1 MERNMTTGSPLR
13 LLLAFSLPLF
23 LGNLFQQVYS
33 MVDTVVV
40 GRFVGVDALAA
51 LGAIGGF
58 SFMVVGFAQGLGCGF
73 AVLVSQCYGAGDHD
87 RMRKAYAMS
96 VIASVFV
103 GVVVSLL
110 FFAFSMPLL
119 ELVRTPSNII
129 GMANDYISIIYIGL
143 LASIFYNL
151 FSSILRAVGDSRSPL
166 LFLLISSVLNVVLDL
181 FLVLVIPMGCAGVAI
196 ATIVSQAI
204 SAVISYFYIVR
215 KFPIFRFRKGDF
227 KLDFNMIRILLKI
240 GLPGAIQ
247 FSVCALGVI
256 IVQIAINDFGSDIV
270 AAYSIGNKIE
280 TLLSQ
285 MFTALGMAISTFA
298 GQNLGAGNL
307 ERIRKGFRTCF
318 ALIVVWSLISYVLSF
333 FVTEPLAYLFID
345 SSTADQQV
353 INNAMLYVRV
363 VILFFIPLGMIFLFR
378 TGCQGLGSGAIPMI
392 SSITELVARIIA
404 AFTLPMWFGY
414 LGVCYASPVA
424 WIAAAII
431 LPICYA
437 VQIQGIRKKLEHG
450 HGSI

>member
-1 MERNMTTGSPLR
+1 
-13 LLLAFSLPLF
+13 
-23 LGNLFQQVYS
+23 
-33 MVDTVVV
+33 
-40 GRFVGVDALAA
+40 
-51 LGAIGGF
+51 
-58 SFMVVGFAQGLGCGF
+58 
-73 AVLVSQCYGAGDHD
+73 
-87 RMRKAYAMS
+87 
-96 VIASVFV
+96 
-103 GVVVSLL
+103 
-110 FFAFSMPLL
+110 
-119 ELVRTPSNII
+119 
-129 GMANDYISIIYIGL
+129 MANDYISIIYIGL
-143 LASIFYNL
+143 LASVFYNL

-181 FLVLVIPMGCAGVAI
+181 FLVLVIPMSCAGVAI
-196 ATIVSQAI
+196 ATILSQAI
-204 SAVISYFYIVR
+204 SAVISYFYIAG

-227 KLDFNMIRILLKI
+227 RLDFNMIRILLKI

-247 FSVCALGVI
+247 FSVCAIGVI
-256 IVQIAINDFGSDIV
+256 IVQIAINGFGSDIV

-285 MFTALGMAISTFA
+285 MFTALGMAISTYA

-307 ERIRKGFRTCF
+307 DRIRKGFRTCF
-318 ALIVVWSLISYVLSF
+318 ALIVAWSLISYVLSF

-353 INNAMLYVRV
+353 IDNAMLYVRV

-424 WIAAAII
+424 WVAAAII

-437 VQIQGIRKKLEHG
+437 VQIQGIRKKLVHRQG
-450 HGSI
+450 VI